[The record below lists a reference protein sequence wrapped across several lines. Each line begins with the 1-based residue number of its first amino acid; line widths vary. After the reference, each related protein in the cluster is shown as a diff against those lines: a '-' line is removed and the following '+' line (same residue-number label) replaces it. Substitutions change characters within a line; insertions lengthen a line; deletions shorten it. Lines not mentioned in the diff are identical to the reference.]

1 MHSTEPEAFP
11 GIAGVG
17 QTKPNIQQHG
27 HSPHLRRKTRRR
39 LMAAILAGIVL
50 AGIGSAFGVLNG
62 ILPNPAGLGTVTTA
76 QDLEGD
82 HTPEIPTVKVVQPKR
97 DNSAEMTLE
106 RIATVE
112 PYYRADLRA
121 RASGIVKRVYYDI
134 GEEVKRG
141 AVLIEIDVA
150 ESEQDVAQKRAI
162 IIQRE
167 QELKVSEAKLK
178 DSQAARGVTAAA
190 ISQREAEVQASTAT
204 RDLKKRKL
212 DRYRELAARGSVV
225 GNVVEEE
232 ERDYLSSEAGL
243 LAASAN
249 VARAQADHLEAAAK
263 IEAATADVELK
274 RAQIEVARRDL
285 DRARVVADFGKVVA
299 PFDGVVV
306 RRNVDP
312 GSFVQNATTGSS
324 ETLVSISRIDL
335 VTVIAQFP
343 DNAAPYITQGTPA
356 VIQITDFSGAAIFTN
371 VTRLS
376 PTIQNSDRTIRVEID
391 LFNGGP
397 GALSRRR
404 QLLDGGPDERHL
416 KGSTDTFPKPAF
428 KSDVDARRLLPGMNA
443 AMKLSIPGSGGA
455 ASVLPSTAVF
465 SKSGAKYI
473 LLVADGKTRA
483 VPVQIH
489 LNDGQKVRVSIVDRK
504 TTDDGT
510 VHEEL
515 TDLKGDELVVISN
528 QLQIG
533 DGVDV
538 RTSSTN
544 W

>member
-1 MHSTEPEAFP
+1 
-11 GIAGVG
+11 
-17 QTKPNIQQHG
+17 
-27 HSPHLRRKTRRR
+27 
-39 LMAAILAGIVL
+39 
-50 AGIGSAFGVLNG
+50 
-62 ILPNPAGLGTVTTA
+62 
-76 QDLEGD
+76 
-82 HTPEIPTVKVVQPKR
+82 
-97 DNSAEMTLE
+97 MTLE

-141 AVLIEIDVA
+141 DVLIEIDVA
-150 ESEQDVAQKRAI
+150 EFEQDVAQKRSI
-162 IIQRE
+162 IVQRE
-167 QELKVSEAKLK
+167 QELKVSEAKMK
-178 DSQAARGVTAAA
+178 DSQAARGVTAAS

-243 LAASAN
+243 LAAGAN

-263 IEAATADVELK
+263 IEAAAADVELK

-312 GSFVQNATTGSS
+312 GSFIQNATTGSS

-335 VTVIAQFP
+335 VTVVAQFP

-356 VIQITDFSGAAIFTN
+356 VIQITDFSGAAIFSKI
-371 VTRLS
+371 TRLS
-376 PTIQNSDRTIRVEID
+376 PTIQNTDRTIRVEID

-397 GALSRRR
+397 SAYSRRR
-404 QLLDGGPDERHL
+404 QFLDGTPDERQL
-416 KGSTDTFPKPAF
+416 KGSTDTFPEPAF
-428 KSDVDARRLLPGMNA
+428 KSDVDAKHLLPGMNA
-443 AMKLSIPGSGGA
+443 AVKLSIAGSRA

-473 LLVADGKTRA
+473 LLVADGKTRS

-515 TDLKGDELVVISN
+515 TDLKGDELVVVSN

-538 RTSSTN
+538 RTSPRN